1 MEDTAVELKITFLKS
16 EKGRKRGLQT
26 KSKKLKSYIV
36 QNYISETIILQKQTH
51 KKRSDLW
58 LPEAGGE

>member
-1 MEDTAVELKITFLKS
+1 MENTAVELKITFLKS

-36 QNYISETIILQKQTH
+36 QNYILKEK
-51 KKRSDLW
+51 
-58 LPEAGGE
+58 

>member
-26 KSKKLKSYIV
+26 KTKKNDYSKVFGGMLEDATDEIIDYFGIV
-36 QNYISETIILQKQTH
+36 
-51 KKRSDLW
+51 KKR
-58 LPEAGGE
+58 GEHFEKT